1 MKHRRKGRKL
11 NRSTKHRSA
20 LYKNLSLS
28 LFKHG
33 AIKTTEAKAKA
44 VSRFVDKLI
53 TTAKKNT
60 ISSRRK
66 IAKTFGKRQSVN
78 HLVDVVAPQLKRTS
92 GFTRIVRLGKRQGDD
107 TMMVRMELLD
117 YKKSQPEVK
126 TKKSISIKKAGKS
139 IKKTAKKPSKIFKQ
153 TGQKSG
159 HRVLSASK
167 EKNLPVK
174 KVRKNLSK
182 V

>member
-28 LFKHG
+28 LFEHG
-33 AIKTTEAKAKA
+33 SIKTTEAKAKA

-60 ISSRRK
+60 IPSRRE

-92 GFTRIVRLGKRQGDD
+92 GFTRIVKLGKRQGDD

-117 YKKSQPEVK
+117 YKKSQPKVK
-126 TKKSISIKKAGKS
+126 AKKSASIKKVGKS
-139 IKKTAKKPSKIFKQ
+139 TKKTTKKPSRIFKK
-153 TGQKSG
+153 TTQKSG
-159 HRVLSASK
+159 Q
-167 EKNLPVK
+167 KNLPVK